1 MIIVDSFSLLLVG
14 YSFTTPIGE
23 NYDVN
28 DSSFYSFLQKQ
39 KKETSFVDKT
49 DCSSIKVKFSN
60 IILCRFY

>member
-1 MIIVDSFSLLLVG
+1 MIIVDSFSRLLVG

-49 DCSSIKVKFSN
+49 DCSSIKV
-60 IILCRFY
+60 